1 MFKITEF
8 SLMAF
13 TLLAPFGF
21 AAAHHGTGGFYDEK
35 MKVKVDGVVKEFH
48 WRNPHSGLFV
58 TAADGKGKEI
68 TYALEMGSPNSL
80 ARAGFTRRTFQPG
93 DKVTVEFFPSHV
105 NPSAGELISS
115 NVWVNGKRVS
125 TTIATTNDAKE

>member
-1 MFKITEF
+1 MFKTTSF
-8 SLMAF
+8 RMMTVL
-13 TLLAPFGF
+13 LLAPCGF
-21 AAAHHGTGGFYDEK
+21 AAAHHGTGGFYDEHS
-35 MKVKVDGVVKEFH
+35 KVRVEGVVKEFH

-58 TAADGKGKEI
+58 IARDTQGKEV

-80 ARAGFTRRTFQPG
+80 ARVGFNRRTFQPG

-125 TTIATTNDAKE
+125 TAVASANEAKE